1 MTMFNFDLVYQ
12 VKIKVMFSESQF
24 SHGQG
29 QWTNKWVGMNF
40 SGVQYQANELGK
52 SLH

>member
-1 MTMFNFDLVYQ
+1 MTRFNFDLVHE
-12 VKIKVMFSESQF
+12 VKINVKFSESEF

-29 QWTNKWVGMNF
+29 QGTNKWVAMNF